1 MSNDRVIETTV
12 PANLVTFTVKTG
24 GAAIKDTYGVMSVVV
39 HKSVNKIPTAKI
51 TLSDGDAAMED
62 FEISNTEDFAPG
74 VEVEILAGYQSEE
87 TVIFKGIIIN
97 HGIAIRKKRP
107 SILTVECKDIAVSMV
122 EGKHSAYF
130 NGKKDSAAIEE
141 ILGDYDVNGTVT
153 ATDLEHKELVQY
165 NSTDWDFVLS
175 RAEANGMLVIA
186 NDGALTIDVPKTS
199 TSPVL
204 TLQYGDTIIEFEA
217 DVDARN
223 QIKGSKS
230 SSWDSSKQVVVASEG
245 KDPKPTSPGNFKAD
259 DLAKVIGLESMDFHH
274 SGALTD
280 VELKTWADAALMK
293 SRLSKVRGRVKFE
306 GFDKVFPGDMIELKG
321 VGDRFNGKAFVSG
334 VRQEIYGGTWTTDVQ
349 FGLSPEW
356 FTKEQEISEIPASGL
371 LPSIAGLSTGVV
383 TKIDEDPDGEDRIQ
397 VKMPLIDNDAE
408 GVWARVATPDAGD
421 GRGIFF
427 RPEVDDEVIL
437 GFLNDD
443 PRNAVV
449 LGMLNSSAKP
459 APLVASDTND
469 EKGIVSRSETKFII
483 NDEDVSL
490 LISTPAGNQI
500 VLSEAE
506 ESIPIEDQNG
516 NKIEMSADGILIESA
531 ADLILKASGDITME
545 GTNIEMAA
553 SAELKADGGAGGE
566 FTSGAMVKIEGAI
579 VQIN

>member
-12 PANLVTFTVKTG
+12 PANLVTFTIKTG
-24 GAAIKDTYGVMSVVV
+24 GAPIKDTYGVMSVVV
-39 HKSVNKIPTAKI
+39 HKSVNKIPTARI
-51 TLSDGDAAMED
+51 TLSDGDAALED
-62 FEISNTEDFAPG
+62 FEISNTEDFTPG
-74 VEVEILAGYQSEE
+74 AEVEILAGYQSEE

-97 HGIAIRKKRP
+97 HGIAIRKNRS
-107 SILTVECKDIAVSMV
+107 SILTVECKDVAVSMV

-130 NGKKDSAAIEE
+130 NGMKDSAAIEE
-141 ILGDYDVNGTVT
+141 ILGNYDVNGTVT
-153 ATDLEHKELVQY
+153 ATKLEHKELVQY

-186 NDGALTIDVPKTS
+186 NDGDLTIDEPKTS
-199 TSPVL
+199 TAPVL

-223 QIKGSKS
+223 QIKAATS
-230 SSWDSSKQVVVASEG
+230 SSWDSSEQAVVVSDG

-259 DLAKVIGLESMDFHH
+259 DLAKVIGLESMDFQH
-274 SGALTD
+274 SGSLTD
-280 VELKTWADAALMK
+280 VELKAWADAALMK

-356 FTKEQEISEIPASGL
+356 FTKEQEISETPASGL

-383 TKIDEDPDGEDRIQ
+383 TKIDEDPDGEDRVQ
-397 VKMPLIDNDAE
+397 VKIPLIDNDAD

-427 RPEVDDEVIL
+427 RPEIDDEVIL

-459 APLVASDTND
+459 APLVATDTND
-469 EKGIVSRSETKFII
+469 EKGIVTRSETKFII

-490 LISTPAGNQI
+490 TISTPAGNQI

-506 ESIPIEDQNG
+506 ESILIEDQNG

-531 ADLILKASGDITME
+531 ADLILKASGDVTVE

-553 SAELKADGGAGGE
+553 SAELKADGGAGSE
-566 FTSGAMVKIEGAI
+566 LTSGAIVKVEGSL